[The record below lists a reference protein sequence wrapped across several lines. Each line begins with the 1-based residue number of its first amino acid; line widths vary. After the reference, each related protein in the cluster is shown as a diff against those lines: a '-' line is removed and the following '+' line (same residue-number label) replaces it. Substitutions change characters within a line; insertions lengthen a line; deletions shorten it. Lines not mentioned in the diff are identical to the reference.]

1 MKHIYLFFSV
11 FLLSAGLTAQSFT
24 QSFTFDSVKATTG
37 SVDPTPVVSA
47 SGTRFSSF
55 LAKGVSVNPNASARF
70 SFTGWST
77 GATNGATLYSSFTGV
92 LDTGRYYQVTV
103 TPQSGYQLELD
114 SITFFMQRSGT
125 GVRTFA
131 VRSSVDQYAINLNAT
146 LHMPDTVLTVE
157 AGNVLFLN
165 KDLTNVA
172 TQCTID
178 LSGGTFT
185 SMGNSVTFRFYGF
198 NAEAS
203 TGTFS
208 IDAVNFYGMVNLTTG
223 ITEQISSDLH
233 IFPVP
238 SADGMF
244 YLHYAANNPAF
255 QPGSKL
261 RVFSMQ
267 GQLVYQSPINS
278 ATQQEINL
286 QAQANGVYLLVIS
299 NGVEKVTKRIS
310 IDR

>member
-1 MKHIYLFFSV
+1 MKHIYLFLSI
-11 FLLSAGLTAQSFT
+11 FLLSASLTAQSFT

-55 LAKGVSVNPNASARF
+55 SAKGVSVNPNASARF

-77 GATNGATLYSSFTGV
+77 GATNGATLYSSLTGA
-92 LDTGRYYQVTV
+92 LDTGRYYEVSV
-103 TPQSGYQLELD
+103 SPQSGYQLELD

-131 VRSSVDQYAINLNAT
+131 IRSSADLFTTNLNAT

-165 KDLTNVA
+165 KDLTNYP
-172 TQCTID
+172 TPCTIN
-178 LSGGTFT
+178 LAGGTF
-185 SMGNSVTFRFYGF
+185 SGVGNGVTFRFYGF

-208 IDAVNFYGMVNLTTG
+208 IDAVNFYGLASLATG
-223 ITEQISSDLH
+223 ITGQTMNDLH

-244 YLHYAANNPAF
+244 YMRKDANSSAF
-255 QPGSKL
+255 QPGSNL
-261 RVFSMQ
+261 RVYSMQ
-267 GQLVYQSPINS
+267 GQLVYESPIT
-278 ATQQEINL
+278 AAPQQEINL

-299 NGVEKVTKRIS
+299 NGVETVTKRIS